1 MTSATAHTTSA
12 DERVP
17 GPAAPDAAPVDIAG
31 DRVPFARLV
40 SLEVRK
46 MVDTRSGMWMLIT
59 MAGISFLV
67 CGILLIWGNE
77 PGDTDFATFLGLISM
92 PLMVLLPIM
101 GIMSATQEWSQRTGL
116 ATFTLVP
123 RRGRIIAAKSIASLV
138 LTLVLLAAGAVAA
151 AAATLIG
158 GGEFTMQ
165 GVSAAGLTIAALIF
179 TLQGVAFGAAFL
191 NTPIAIV
198 ASLVLPT
205 VWSILTS
212 MITRVQDIAPWLDL
226 QVVTAPL
233 INGDMAGGKD
243 WAQLATASLAW
254 VALPLAIGT
263 YRILTREVK

>member
-1 MTSATAHTTSA
+1 MTTATAHTTTS
-12 DERVP
+12 DDGPTP
-17 GPAAPDAAPVDIAG
+17 GATTARPPVDISG
-31 DRVPFARLV
+31 DKVPFVRLA

-46 MVDTRSGMWMLIT
+46 MVDTKSGMWMLIT
-59 MAGISFLV
+59 MAAISFIV

-77 PGDTDFATFLGLISM
+77 PGDTDFSTFLSLISM

-123 RRGRIIAAKSIASLV
+123 RRGRIIAAKCVAALA
-138 LTLVLLAAGAVAA
+138 LTLVLLAAGGVAA
-151 AAATLIG
+151 AAATLVG
-158 GGEFTMQ
+158 GGEFTME
-165 GVSAAGLTIAALIF
+165 GVSAGGMVLVGLIF

-205 VWSILTS
+205 IWTILTS

-233 INGDMAGGKD
+233 IEGDMAGKD
-243 WAQLATASLAW
+243 WAQLATATLAW
-254 VALPLAIGT
+254 VALPLAAGS